1 MAHSC
6 ITYRFFHTFDRRPL
20 EESAIK
26 RKIEL
31 EKKSEYLRQNKM
43 LKFRERNS
51 MKIALI
57 CLILC
62 LSSQVD
68 ARKGAGAK
76 RGGSSSKFSSNRVAK
91 PQQTQQQSYA
101 NPNIAQLSYSPSQQA
116 APVRPSAPVDSSAGS
131 RPIGWNTGGHESPA
145 VAANKPPVN
154 SAPYPVNNN
163 QFPQAPPPSYSQY
176 PNQHGN
182 VNGPPPPYS
191 AQPQPGVQSRFNEA
205 PPAYSPQNPNP
216 GYPIQQQQGL
226 GQPGYGQAPAGYPQQ
241 PGFGA
246 QPGFGGQPGYPV
258 QQGQPGFGAPQAPV
272 INNYYQGQPGGGGGS
287 SGLSGLQTGLLA
299 GTAGLSLY
307 SALKPS
313 DTKTIIINNTV
324 IQEVPVN
331 STEAAQNVSDS
342 TPVPLAA
349 YPASAEMVPLAPIP
363 ATGLYPSLAP
373 MMNVPCNGTDCPT
386 TTVPETNP
394 SQAPQMASSEPSMLS
409 STSNQSPSSLA
420 PLTTFAAMA
429 NDAATS
435 NLPEVASS
443 TVAVPSTEAV
453 TTTQSTT
460 TTTAMPTLPPMS
472 HALNANQAKE
482 NQTDKH
488 VDSGSNSMKITVSA
502 LVLPLIWMNNDD
514 INLWNLKKNL

>member
-1 MAHSC
+1 
-6 ITYRFFHTFDRRPL
+6 
-20 EESAIK
+20 
-26 RKIEL
+26 
-31 EKKSEYLRQNKM
+31 M

-51 MKIALI
+51 IKAALI
-57 CLILC
+57 CVILC
-62 LSSQVD
+62 LLSQVD

-76 RGGSSSKFSSNRVAK
+76 RGGSSSSKFSSGSRVSK

-131 RPIGWNTGGHESPA
+131 RPIGWNTHESPA

-163 QFPQAPPPSYSQY
+163 QFPQAPPPSYSQF

-191 AQPQPGVQSRFNEA
+191 AQPQPGLQSRFNEP

-226 GQPGYGQAPAGYPQQ
+226 GQPGYGQAPAGYPVQQ
-241 PGFGA
+241 GFG
-246 QPGFGGQPGYPV
+246 QQPGYPI
-258 QQGQPGFGAPQAPV
+258 QQGQPGFGSPQAPV

-324 IQEVPVN
+324 VQEVPVN
-331 STEAAQNVSDS
+331 TTEAAQNVSDA

-349 YPASAEMVPLAPIP
+349 YPSSVEMFPLAPIP

-373 MMNVPCNGTDCPT
+373 MMNAPCNDTDCPT
-386 TTVPETNP
+386 TTVPEP
-394 SQAPQMASSEPSMLS
+394 SPSIESNMASSEPPMPAS
-409 STSNQSPSSLA
+409 SSNQSPSSLA

-429 NDAATS
+429 NDAATAK
-435 NLPEVASS
+435 LPEVASS
-443 TVAVPSTEAV
+443 PVDVPSTEAV

-460 TTTAMPTLPPMS
+460 TTTTLMPTLPPMS

-482 NQTDKH
+482 NQTEKQL
-488 VDSGSNSMKITVSA
+488 DSGSNTMKMTVTA
-502 LVLPLIWMNNDD
+502 LILPLICM
-514 INLWNLKKNL
+514 LVHY